1 MKFDHFCSKIFFTF
15 QFMASE
21 SSLLQEWHAAYQPSA
36 SRIPL
41 QKARH
46 LAYQKGGRGGSPSL
60 FHNIYPAD
68 SVFRTS
74 PYKAT
79 ITNVSL
85 IAPVQRTL
93 LSYSTKSRQIFI
105 SYFSQ
110 LFSPNPSVVKG
121 FMTKFYICWFPQL
134 LVNLNLN
141 YDQSFLG
148 S

>member
-1 MKFDHFCSKIFFTF
+1 MKFDHFCSKIIFTF

-21 SSLLQEWHAAYQPSA
+21 SSLLQEWHVAYQPST
-36 SRIPL
+36 SRILL
-41 QKARH
+41 QKAQH
-46 LAYQKGGRGGSPSL
+46 LAYQKGGGGVHPPCSIIFIL
-60 FHNIYPAD
+60 QTVF
-68 SVFRTS
+68 FRTS

-105 SYFSQ
+105 SYFIF
-110 LFSPNPSVVKG
+110 LNFFSPNPSVVKG

-134 LVNLNLN
+134 LKKLNLN
-141 YDQSFLG
+141 
-148 S
+148 